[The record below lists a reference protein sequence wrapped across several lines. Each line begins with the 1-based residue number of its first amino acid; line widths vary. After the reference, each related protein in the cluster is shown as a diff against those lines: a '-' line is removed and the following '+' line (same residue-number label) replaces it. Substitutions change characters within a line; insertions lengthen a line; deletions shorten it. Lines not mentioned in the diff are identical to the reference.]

1 MKHNE
6 WFTERVGTDSV
17 NAAAKKSELPQAS
30 LFTHLKRGTL
40 PAESV
45 IKISRAYDYNPVQG
59 LVDTGYLAIDEA
71 QGEVKIVNWD
81 DVSDVALCEQILYR
95 TKLADKEGRATVL
108 SEPLNDET
116 TERVLKEA
124 AKEER
129 PTLRAVQTPVRGI
142 PVIEEVDPE
151 RFAAN
156 ETDYDIDAEI
166 EHHLDTP

>member
-6 WFTERVGTDSV
+6 WFTERVGDASILG
-17 NAAAKKSELPQAS
+17 AATKSGLSQAT
-30 LFTHLKRGTL
+30 LNRQLKAGTL

-45 IKISRAYDYNPVQG
+45 IKISRAYGYNPVQG
-59 LVDTGYLAIDEA
+59 LVDTGYLEIDEA

-95 TKLADKEGRATVL
+95 TKLANAEGRATVL
-108 SEPLNDET
+108 AEPLDDEV

-124 AKEER
+124 AKEKR
-129 PTLRAVQTPVRGI
+129 PVLKAVQTPVGGI
-142 PVIEEVDPE
+142 PVIEEADPE
-151 RFAAN
+151 KYAALKV
-156 ETDYDIDAEI
+156 DYDIDAEI